1 MKPLTRSNALG
12 ALFVLLFCGGY
23 ACAQGVDAVKTYP
36 NRPVRIVNP
45 SSPGGGGDIM
55 GRLIGQQL
63 TKSFGQNFVNDN
75 RPGAANIIATEI
87 GAKAPPDGYTL
98 LLGTGGTFVTNVL
111 IYAKLPYSEKD
122 FEPISIL
129 SDAPLILTVHP
140 SVQAQTVAELVDLA
154 KARAGQLSYAS
165 FGIGSSS
172 HVAGEMFQQMTKTKL
187 VHVPYKGSA
196 PGMSDL
202 VAGHIQIAFDTAL
215 ASMVHIQ
222 SKRIRALGVAAPKR
236 LTMIAEVPTLAETGL
251 AGFEISGWYG
261 LAAPAGTP
269 RAIIAKLHGEIVKA
283 LKLPEIQQRIGDLGA
298 DVVGNTPQE
307 FSAKIARELKQF
319 GPVVKAAN
327 IKAE

>member
-1 MKPLTRSNALG
+1 MNSLTNRFAF
-12 ALFVLLFCGGY
+12 AVLTVAIFFCGVVH
-23 ACAQGVDAVKTYP
+23 AQGVDVAKTYP

-55 GRLIGQQL
+55 GRLIAVQL
-63 TKSFGQNFVNDN
+63 TKSLGQNFVNDN

-111 IYAKLPYSEKD
+111 IYTKLPYSEKD

-140 SVQAQTVAELVDLA
+140 SVPAQTVAELVELA
-154 KARAGQLSYAS
+154 KVRAGKLSYAS

-172 HVAGEMFQQMTKTKL
+172 HLAGEMFQQMTRTRL
-187 VHVPYKGSA
+187 IHVPYKGSA
-196 PGMSDL
+196 PGMTDL

-222 SKRIRALGVAAPKR
+222 SKRIRALGIAAPKR
-236 LTMIAEVPTLAETGL
+236 LSMIAEVPTLGEAGL
-251 AGFEISGWYG
+251 TGFEISGWYG

-269 RAIIAKLHGEIVKA
+269 RAIVAKLHGEIVKA
-283 LKLPEIQQRIGDLGA
+283 LKLPEVQQRINDLGA

-319 GPVVKAAN
+319 GPVVKSAN